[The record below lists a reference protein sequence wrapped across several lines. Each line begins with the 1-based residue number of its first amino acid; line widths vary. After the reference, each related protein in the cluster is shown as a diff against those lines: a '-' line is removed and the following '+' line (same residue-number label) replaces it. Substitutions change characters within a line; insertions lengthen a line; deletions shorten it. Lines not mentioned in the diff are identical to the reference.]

1 MTTQI
6 IIFGFRINLYY
17 ICENLLTDN
26 ENRHLDGKPLT
37 LGLWLE
43 MKNKMRTIF
52 IILSTILIV
61 FYN

>member
-1 MTTQI
+1 MQYLWE
-6 IIFGFRINLYY
+6 FVDL
-17 ICENLLTDN
+17 N

-37 LGLWLE
+37 FDLWLE
-43 MKNKMRTIF
+43 MKNKMRTIL